1 MKKLL
6 AILLAVV
13 MLLSVTACSKTG
25 TDTPDG
31 TTQNSGD
38 GTGRNSSRTLS
49 SSLQLVS
56 MSAMA

>member
-38 GTGRNSSRTLS
+38 TPTEPKPDNTGDS
-49 SSLQLVS
+49 
-56 MSAMA
+56 